1 LQRPSAKNNVGEKET
16 FNKQK
21 TGNAAGEGS
30 PTKDNRQQNEGNFN
44 SQAQEVLAKAPSNKT
59 LP

>member
-1 LQRPSAKNNVGEKET
+1 LHRPSAKNNVGEKDT

-30 PTKDNRQQNEGNFN
+30 PSKDNKQQNEGNFN
-44 SQAQEVLAKAPSNKT
+44 SQAQEALTKAPSNKT